1 MEEKAHVTGKNY
13 TGEREHVVGRSVKRV
28 DAFEKVTGRAKY
40 TDDLCD
46 KNAYV
51 AKVLH
56 STIAHGYVK
65 SIDTPVSTYQKTI
78 IPRQDIHG
86 PRKRR
91 IRMWQTVCCWWST

>member
-1 MEEKAHVTGKNY
+1 MEEKGYVTGKNH
-13 TGEREHVVGRSVKRV
+13 TSEREHIVGRSVKRV

-65 SIDTPVSTYQKTI
+65 CIDTSEAEKP
-78 IPRQDIHG
+78 P
-86 PRKRR
+86 PNRKRP
-91 IRMWQTVCCWWST
+91 

>member
-46 KNAYV
+46 KMR
-51 AKVLH
+51 
-56 STIAHGYVK
+56 T
-65 SIDTPVSTYQKTI
+65 
-78 IPRQDIHG
+78 
-86 PRKRR
+86 
-91 IRMWQTVCCWWST
+91 WQRYCTQPSPTDM

>member
-56 STIAHGYVK
+56 STIAHGYV
-65 SIDTPVSTYQKTI
+65 
-78 IPRQDIHG
+78 
-86 PRKRR
+86 
-91 IRMWQTVCCWWST
+91 